1 MLKRTLAAIALALTA
16 ALLTTLTAGTAPAGA
31 TITAARG
38 TVVKVAPLPTSLW
51 IPGTRA
57 AYKLTYVTSDT
68 FGQKAYSTGT
78 VFIPQGTAPAGGWP
92 VVSWAHGTSGLA
104 DACAPSV
111 TGPALPQ
118 RDFAYLGTWMKQG
131 YAIVASDYAGL
142 GTPGLHAYLDGKA
155 AAHNIVD
162 MVTAGR
168 SFAASRLPV
177 GMRLA
182 RTWVTIGQ
190 SQGGGASIYTA
201 RYATQY
207 GGAGLSYRGA
217 VGTGTPANIEKLLLV
232 LGPKVPPLAALP
244 KGITS
249 YVAYIMASLEYARP
263 GLAIG
268 SALTPTGRAF
278 VEKAKTLCVSEMEA
292 AVAGANVGD
301 WFTKPLA
308 LLPGYASTVKEYMA
322 MPESGFDKPFFMG
335 HGLLDTDVP
344 IAGTL
349 PYVAVLTLNRQP
361 VTFKTYPTDHS
372 GTMLA
377 SQPDSIPFV
386 AKLMRG

>member
-1 MLKRTLAAIALALTA
+1 MLKRLASVLVC
-16 ALLTTLTAGTAPAGA
+16 ALLLVTFQVPAAQTVTPTQPRGA
-31 TITAARG
+31 
-38 TVVKVAPLPTSLW
+38 VVKVEPLPAALW
-51 IPGTRA
+51 IPGSRA

-68 FGQKAYSTGT
+68 FGRKALSTGT

-92 VVSWAHGTSGLA
+92 VVSWAHGTSGMA
-104 DACAPSV
+104 DACAPSR
-111 TGPALPQ
+111 TGPSLPE

-142 GTPGLHAYLDGKA
+142 GTPGQHAYLDGKT

-168 SFAASRLPV
+168 GFAAARLPV
-177 GMRLA
+177 GMRLSKK
-182 RTWVTIGQ
+182 WVTIGQ

-207 GGAGLSYRGA
+207 GGSGLDYRGA

-232 LGPKVPPLAALP
+232 LGPKVPPVAALP
-244 KGITS
+244 RGITS
-249 YVAYIMASLEYARP
+249 YVAYILASLEFARP
-263 GLAIG
+263 GLDIA
-268 SALTPTGRAF
+268 SALTPAGRAF
-278 VEKAKTLCVSEMEA
+278 VEKAKQLCIGEMVEA
-292 AVAGANVGD
+292 VQGANVGD
-301 WFTKPLA
+301 WFTRPLA
-308 LLPGYASTVKEYMA
+308 LLPGYTATIKEYMA

-335 HGLLDTDVP
+335 HGLLDMDVP
-344 IAGTL
+344 IAATL
-349 PYVAVLTLNRQP
+349 PYVALLTLTLQP

-377 SQPDSIPFV
+377 SLPDTVPFV

>member
-1 MLKRTLAAIALALTA
+1 MLKRLVAVI
-16 ALLTTLTAGTAPAGA
+16 AGA
-31 TITAARG
+31 MTVVTLHLPTANADTITRPRG
-38 TVVKVAPLPTSLW
+38 AVVKVEQLPTSRW

-57 AYKLTYVTSDT
+57 AYKLTYVTSNT

-78 VFIPQGTAPAGGWP
+78 VFIPRGTAPVGGWP
-92 VVSWAHGTSGLA
+92 VVSWAHGTSGIA
-104 DACAPSV
+104 DACAPSR
-111 TGPALPQ
+111 TGPSLPE

-142 GTPGLHAYLDGKA
+142 GTPGLHAYLDGKT

-168 SFAASRLPV
+168 GFASSRLPAS
-177 GMRLA
+177 MRLA
-182 RTWVTIGQ
+182 RKWVTIGQ

-207 GGAGLSYRGA
+207 SGTALSYRGA
-217 VGTGTPANIEKLLLV
+217 VGTGTPANIEKLLLA
-232 LGPKVPPLAALP
+232 LGPKVPPVPALP
-244 KGITS
+244 QGITS

-263 GLAIG
+263 ALGIG
-268 SALTPTGRAF
+268 KALTPTGREF
-278 VEKAKTLCVSEMEA
+278 VEKAKRLCVMDLEK

-301 WFTKPLA
+301 WFNRPLA
-308 LLPGYASTVKEYMA
+308 LMPGYASTLREYMA

-344 IAGTL
+344 IVATL

-361 VTFKTYPTDHS
+361 VTFRTYPTDHS

-377 SQPDSIPFV
+377 SLPDSVPFV
-386 AKLMRG
+386 ARLMR

>member
-1 MLKRTLAAIALALTA
+1 MLKRLVTLIACAMTLATVQV
-16 ALLTTLTAGTAPAGA
+16 PAVNAA
-31 TITAARG
+31 TIPQPRG
-38 TVVKVAPLPTSLW
+38 HVVEAEPLPSSRW

-78 VFIPQGTAPAGGWP
+78 AFIPEGTAPAGGWP
-92 VVSWAHGTSGLA
+92 VVSWAHGTAGLA
-104 DACAPSV
+104 DACAPST
-111 TGPALPQ
+111 TGPSLPE

-142 GTPGLHAYLDGKA
+142 GTPGLHAYLDGKT

-168 SFAASRLPV
+168 GFAASGLPAE
-177 GMRLA
+177 MRLA
-182 RTWVTIGQ
+182 NKWVTIGQ

-201 RYATQY
+201 RYATEY
-207 GGAGLSYRGA
+207 GGPGLSYRGA
-217 VGTGTPANIEKLLLV
+217 VGTGTPANIEKLLLA
-232 LGPKVPPLAALP
+232 LGPKVPPVSALP

-263 GLAIG
+263 GIDIG
-268 SALTPTGRAF
+268 SALTPTGREF
-278 VEKAKTLCVSEMEA
+278 VEKAKTLCVVDMME

-301 WFTKPLA
+301 WFNRPLA
-308 LLPGYASTVKEYMA
+308 LVPGYASTISEYMA
-322 MPESGFDKPFFMG
+322 MPESGFDRPFFMG

-344 IAGTL
+344 IAATL
-349 PYVAVLTLNRQP
+349 PYVGVLTLGLQP
-361 VTFKTYPTDHS
+361 VTFRTYPTDHS

-377 SQPDSIPFV
+377 SLPDTVPFV
-386 AKLMRG
+386 EKLMR